1 MSSSRSLTRI
11 SCLLLCSLL
20 ACVAEPEAG
29 VPGSTGSTGTSMGVT
44 STGTE
49 EAAASEPVEPS
60 EAESPMASAP
70 LEAEAVVADAAD
82 VVDAA
87 EAEPPLAHWVA
98 KRTTAVLAEP
108 RWGAEIRGRIDMGA
122 PFAIYE
128 QAPGKGCSGAGW
140 ARVGALG
147 FACLRD
153 AEPSRRQPRAQPPVA
168 AERVVPFIYAKAK
181 ANAAGELL
189 APVPRYR
196 SAASL
201 AAGEAPVDWLQ
212 PHHQYAFIESRRV
225 AGVGL
230 ILLDRNRRAVRAD
243 AMELERPSQFAGR
256 DLEARPVPGGVV
268 AAWSAEAPTP
278 VRAAPGLTAELS
290 GQISYHREIHVDP
303 TPVVADGIDWYALRG
318 EGLPVGFVSEEDIR
332 RWIPAEPLADVR
344 ADETW
349 IDVELSQ
356 QTLTLWQGAE
366 PVFVT
371 LISSGAGDNPTPRG
385 IFRIWHKQALGDMR
399 SLPGAVD
406 SYTVEDVPWVQYFHR
421 RFALHTAFWHN
432 KFGRKRSHG
441 CINLSPRDAARVF
454 AATTPTMPP
463 GWTFVYEHEE
473 EAGTVVRIRKGTA
486 PVMDRRRAIGDEPA
500 AGEETAVDD
509 EPSREVAAGPAGDDM
524 AAP

>member
-1 MSSSRSLTRI
+1 
-11 SCLLLCSLL
+11 
-20 ACVAEPEAG
+20 
-29 VPGSTGSTGTSMGVT
+29 
-44 STGTE
+44 
-49 EAAASEPVEPS
+49 
-60 EAESPMASAP
+60 
-70 LEAEAVVADAAD
+70 
-82 VVDAA
+82 
-87 EAEPPLAHWVA
+87 EAEPAVAHWVA
-98 KRTTAVLAEP
+98 RRTTAVLAEP

-128 QAPGKGCSGAGW
+128 MVEGKGCSGAGW

-153 AEPSRRQPRAQPPVA
+153 AEVTKRQPKAQPPVPA
-168 AERVVPFIYAKAK
+168 DRVVPFTYAKPRAD
-181 ANAAGELL
+181 AAGELL

-196 SAASL
+196 NVAAL
-201 AAGEAPVDWLQ
+201 AAGDAPVDWLQ
-212 PHHQYAFIESRRV
+212 AHHQYAFIESRRV
-225 AGVGL
+225 PGVGL
-230 ILLDRNRRAVRAD
+230 VLLDRNRRAVRAD
-243 AMELERPSQFAGR
+243 AMELERPSHFAGR
-256 DLEARPVPGGVV
+256 ELDARPVPDGVV

-278 VRAAPGLTAELS
+278 VRKAPGLEAAVV
-290 GQISYHREIHVDP
+290 GQIPYHREIQVDP
-303 TPVVADGIDWYALRG
+303 APVEVDGLDWYALRG
-318 EGLPVGFVSEEDIR
+318 EPAGFVSEEDIR
-332 RWIPAEPLADVR
+332 RWIPGAPLPGMR

-356 QTLTLWQGAE
+356 QTLTLMRGQE

-385 IFRIWHKQALGDMR
+385 IYRIWHKQALGDMR

-441 CINLSPRDAARVF
+441 CINLAPRDAARVF

-486 PVMDRRRAIGDEPA
+486 PVPDRRRAIGDAPA
-500 AGEETAVDD
+500 AGEETADD
-509 EPSREVAAGPAGDDM
+509 EPARESADDDM

>member
-1 MSSSRSLTRI
+1 MSPSSFRRSRI
-11 SCLLLCSLL
+11 SSLLLCSLSL

-29 VPGSTGSTGTSMGVT
+29 SAGTSTGGVT
-44 STGTE
+44 SGFE
-49 EAAASEPVEPS
+49 EVVPSEPVPATPA
-60 EAESPMASAP
+60 AEVHEEVVAVADAV
-70 LEAEAVVADAAD
+70 AEAV
-82 VVDAA
+82 
-87 EAEPPLAHWVA
+87 EAEPAIAHWVA
-98 KRTTAVLAEP
+98 RRTTAVLAEP

-128 QAPGKGCSGAGW
+128 QVEGKGCSGAGW

-153 AEPSRRQPRAQPPVA
+153 AEVTKRQPKVQPPVPA
-168 AERVVPFIYAKAK
+168 DRVVPFTHAKPR
-181 ANAAGELL
+181 ANPAGELL

-196 SAASL
+196 NVAAL
-201 AAGEAPVDWLQ
+201 QAGEEPVDWLQ
-212 PHHQYAFIESRRV
+212 AHHQYAFIESRRV

-230 ILLDRNRRAVRAD
+230 VLLDRNRRAVRAD
-243 AMELERPSQFAGR
+243 AMELERPSRFAGR
-256 DLEARPVPGGVV
+256 ELEARPVPDGVV

-278 VRAAPGLTAELS
+278 VREAPGLEAELV
-290 GQISYHREIHVDP
+290 GPIPYHREIHVDS
-303 TPVVADGIDWYALRG
+303 TPVARDGLDWYALRG
-318 EGLPVGFVSEEDIR
+318 EGLPVGFVSGEDIR
-332 RWIPAEPLADVR
+332 RWIPGEPLPGIG

-356 QTLTLWQGAE
+356 QTLTLMRGQE

-399 SLPGAVD
+399 SLPGDVD

-441 CINLSPRDAARVF
+441 CINLSPRDASRVF
-454 AATTPTMPP
+454 AATTPTMPS
-463 GWTFVYEHEE
+463 GWTFVYEHED
-473 EAGTVVRIRKGTA
+473 EAGTTVRIRKGTA
-486 PVMDRRRAIGDEPA
+486 PVPDRRRAIGDAPA
-500 AGEETAVDD
+500 AGEEAADD
-509 EPSREVAAGPAGDDM
+509 EPTREAVREPADDDM

>member
-1 MSSSRSLTRI
+1 MLPSRSLTRI

-29 VPGSTGSTGTSMGVT
+29 MSGSSGSTGMGVT

-49 EAAASEPVEPS
+49 EAAASELVELSEVEP
-60 EAESPMASAP
+60 PLASAP
-70 LEAEAVVADAAD
+70 NEVAAVV
-82 VVDAA
+82 VEAA
-87 EAEPPLAHWVA
+87 EVEPPVAHWVA

-128 QAPGKGCSGAGW
+128 QVEGKGCSGAGW

-153 AEPSRRQPRAQPPVA
+153 AEVSRRQPRAQPPVA
-168 AERVVPFIYAKAK
+168 AERVVPFIYAKAR

-196 SAASL
+196 SGASL

-230 ILLDRNRRAVRAD
+230 ILLDRNRRAVRAE

-256 DLEARPVPGGVV
+256 ELEARPVPGGVV
-268 AAWSAEAPTP
+268 AGWSAEAPTP
-278 VRAAPGLTAELS
+278 VRVAPGVTAELS
-290 GQISYHREIHVDP
+290 GQIAYHREIHVDP
-303 TPVVADGIDWYALRG
+303 APVRADGVDWFALRG
-318 EGLPVGFVSEEDIR
+318 EGVPVGFVSEADIR
-332 RWIPAEPLADVR
+332 RWIPAEPLAEVR
-344 ADETW
+344 ADEMW

-356 QTLTLWQGAE
+356 QTLTLWRGAE

-371 LISSGAGDNPTPRG
+371 LISSGAGDHPTPRG
-385 IFRIWHKQALGDMR
+385 VFRIWHKQALGDMR
-399 SLPGAVD
+399 SLPGDVD
-406 SYTVEDVPWVQYFHR
+406 SYTVEEVPWVQYFHR

-454 AATTPTMPP
+454 VATTPTMPP

-473 EAGTVVRIRKGTA
+473 EAGTVVRIRKGTG
-486 PVMDRRRAIGDEPA
+486 PVVDRRRAIGDAPA

-509 EPSREVAAGPAGDDM
+509 ESNRDAAGPAGDDM